1 MGEHTETDYFI
12 EKENMNLMEKK
23 QQERFE
29 GIINVLILYKQQNP
43 MKEVYLSERSIKE
56 AIKWYQERIMDN
68 I

>member
-43 MKEVYLSERSIKE
+43 MKEVYLSEKSIKE